1 MKKKLVRHKI
11 PNLIEQSGRIPKIR
25 HASDD
30 EMPYFLFSKF
40 IEEVNEFF
48 TEPSAEEAADI
59 LEVLRSFCMQYD
71 ISMSEVE
78 KAASK
83 KYEERGGF
91 YAGIILE
98 GVEGD

>member
-11 PNLIEQSGRIPKIR
+11 PEIIVQSGKTPKIR

-78 KAASK
+78 RAAEK
-83 KYEERGGF
+83 KYQERGGF

-98 GVEGD
+98 GVEDA